1 MRRGNKPIRRGKH
14 TVERVPKTTATH
26 RALHPNRNVS
36 SHIKGPKEHVK
47 WLLCYKAFTKKEN
60 WLNLTI
66 IVCLFSETHFQKLIE
81 VPGFLVFFTTYI
93 MGRWKF
99 ISIHQGAERNPLI
112 GQGSSDFHFD
122 FE

>member
-81 VPGFLVFFTTYI
+81 VPGFLFFFYNLHNGQVEI
-93 MGRWKF
+93 HLHPPGGRK
-99 ISIHQGAERNPLI
+99 EP
-112 GQGSSDFHFD
+112 FD
-122 FE
+122 WPGIFGLSL